1 MAPIPRCCAA
11 HADWPTLVQHLLND
25 FPNATISAVVSEV
38 RHARE
43 QVDHLGLA
51 ESDARL
57 MAELIAR
64 HRLLGSDE
72 DGNPATVIEL
82 PGQ

>member
-11 HADWPTLVQHLLND
+11 HPDWPTLVQHVLND
-25 FPNATISAVVSEV
+25 FPNATISEVVREV
-38 RHARE
+38 RQARE

-57 MAELIAR
+57 MVELITR
-64 HRLLGSDE
+64 HRLLGLYA
-72 DGNPATVIEL
+72 DGDSPATIQL
-82 PGQ
+82 PDY